1 MQITIFKD
9 IKETS
14 QPFYRNV
21 EIIIKRIREGS
32 SNLFTLQNQFDDVQ
46 SILQI
51 AYQDPSKV
59 GVSGSIKKFFQEFGA
74 TTAATT
80 SPIAVTTRGPETGGN
95 HGKV

>member
-32 SNLFTLQNQFDDVQ
+32 SKDL
-46 SILQI
+46 
-51 AYQDPSKV
+51 
-59 GVSGSIKKFFQEFGA
+59 IKKIRSE
-74 TTAATT
+74 
-80 SPIAVTTRGPETGGN
+80 RN
-95 HGKV
+95 N